1 MNARQRDGSAPV
13 TIDDLDEA
21 LEIHSQRERDE
32 LSTMI
37 DAKVLAVRDQLVYAF
52 PDGIE
57 GHRKAHEAMIAAAKA
72 EQEFWQDLRKDV
84 AKKSIW
90 GILHILT
97 VLVLGTLAVKLGVG
111 SVLGIGK

>member
-1 MNARQRDGSAPV
+1 MNARQRDGKAQV

-21 LEIHSQRERDE
+21 LEIHSRNERDE
-32 LSTMI
+32 LSAMI
-37 DAKVLAVRDQLVYAF
+37 DNKIADAKMQLLYAF
-52 PDGIE
+52 PDGVE
-57 GHRKAHEAMIAAAKA
+57 GHRKSHEALIAAPKA
-72 EQEFWQDLRKDV
+72 EQALWQDLTRDV

-97 VLVLGTLAVKLGVG
+97 VLLVGTLAVKLGIG

>member
-1 MNARQRDGSAPV
+1 MNARQRDGSAAV

-21 LEIHSQRERDE
+21 LGTHSRRERDE
-32 LSTMI
+32 LSSMI

-72 EQEFWQDLRKDV
+72 EEQFWQDLRRDV

-97 VLVLGTLAVKLGVG
+97 ILLLGTLAVKLGVG

>member
-1 MNARQRDGSAPV
+1 MNARQRYGSAPV

-21 LEIHSQRERDE
+21 LEMHSLKEREE
-32 LSTMI
+32 LSSMI
-37 DAKVLAVRDQLVYAF
+37 DAKVAEARGQLLYAF
-52 PDGIE
+52 PDGVE
-57 GHRKAHEAMIAAAKA
+57 GHRKAHEALIAAAKA
-72 EQEFWQDLRKDV
+72 EQEFWQDLKRDV

-97 VLVLGTLAVKLGVG
+97 VLLLGTLAVKLGIG

>member
-1 MNARQRDGSAPV
+1 MNARQRDGSAQV
-13 TIDDLDEA
+13 TLDDLDEA
-21 LEIHSQRERDE
+21 LEIHSHRERKE

-52 PDGIE
+52 PDGID

-90 GILHILT
+90 GILHILF
-97 VLVLGTLAVKLGVG
+97 VLTLGTLAVKLGVG
-111 SVLGIGK
+111 SVFGLGK